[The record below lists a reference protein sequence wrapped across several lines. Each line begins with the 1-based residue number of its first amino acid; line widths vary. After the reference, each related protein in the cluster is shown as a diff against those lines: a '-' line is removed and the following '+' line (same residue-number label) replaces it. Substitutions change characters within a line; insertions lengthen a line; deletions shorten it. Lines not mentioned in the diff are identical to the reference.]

1 MKSPTTI
8 KFLSLTT
15 LSALMLVSCNLP
27 KESKEEVSESNSVST
42 FSQPAPPQKEP
53 GMAWIPGGKFTMGT
67 NEADAYPA
75 EKPAVEVEVS
85 AFWMDTHE
93 VTNAEF
99 AKFVE
104 ATDYITVAER
114 KPEWEELKKQLPP
127 GTPKPDD
134 LVLEPGAM
142 VFFAPAYAVPTQ
154 DISLWWKWVNGASW
168 RHPEGPGSSI
178 DGKDNY
184 PVVQVSF
191 EDAEAY
197 AKWIGK
203 RLPTEF
209 EWEFAS
215 RGGVNGKRF
224 AWGDELTPNGQYLAN
239 TFQGIFPHDNQGSD
253 GFIGASP
260 VATFAP
266 NPFGLYDMIGNVWEL
281 TADWYDALK
290 LARIAGQAPKLDA
303 SMNPCYNPDNPYAM
317 ERVMKGGSFL
327 CAENYCVNYRPSARQ
342 GTSYD
347 SGTSNL
353 GFRLV
358 KDAVQET
365 IGMK

>member
-1 MKSPTTI
+1 MKTPLFRY
-8 KFLSLTT
+8 FLIPILC
-15 LSALMLVSCNLP
+15 AFSCNSP
-27 KESKEEVSESNSVST
+27 KESAKEFTAENAQIIFSN
-42 FSQPAPPQKEP
+42 PEPPQKEP
-53 GMAWIPGGKFTMGT
+53 GMVWIPGGKFTIGT

-75 EKPAVEVEVS
+75 EKPAVPVEVNG
-85 AFWMDTHE
+85 FWMDRHE
-93 VTNAEF
+93 VTNYDY

-104 ATDYITVAER
+104 ATGYLTLAER

-134 LVLEPGAM
+134 SILVPGSM
-142 VFFAPAYAVPTQ
+142 VFMPPPFPVPTS

-168 RHPEGPGSSI
+168 KQPEGPGSSI
-178 DGKDNY
+178 EGKENH
-184 PVVQVSF
+184 PVVHIAF

-197 AKWIGK
+197 AKWAGK

-209 EWEFAS
+209 EWEFAA

-239 TFQGIFPHDNQGSD
+239 TFQGVFPHKNEGKD
-253 GFIGASP
+253 GFMGTAP
-260 VATFAP
+260 VGSFAP
-266 NPFGLYDMIGNVWEL
+266 NGFGLHDMIGNVWEL

-290 LARIAGQAPKLDA
+290 YARMAGQAPKLDA
-303 SMNPCYNPDNPYAM
+303 GMNPCYNPDNPFAM

-327 CAENYCVNYRPSARQ
+327 CAANYCVNYRPSARQ
-342 GTSYD
+342 GTSFD
-347 SGTSNL
+347 SGTSNV

-358 KDAVQET
+358 KDAPNT
-365 IGMK
+365 NLGLRN